1 MAACKVEVVCST
13 VEDVVAAASGGADRV
28 EFCSHLPSGGLTP
41 GRALIEEAR
50 REAQA
55 RGLVFR
61 VLIRPREGDF
71 VYSPSERLSIV
82 REAEALMSLG
92 LDKVVT
98 GGLNAQG
105 RPDAALLKELD
116 EAVGLQHVVF
126 HRAIDEAM
134 DMWQAARV
142 LQEAGI
148 RTVLSSGGAARA
160 VDGGEGLGQLLAAG
174 LEVVAGAGVQP
185 DHAGSLVALGVE
197 GVHASCRRKATPA
210 SNARLFDFDRSEVN
224 PVAVAALVDAVRSL

>member
-41 GRALIEEAR
+41 GRALIEDAW

-55 RGLVFR
+55 KGLVFR

-71 VYSPSERLSIV
+71 VYSASERLSIV

-105 RPDAALLKELD
+105 GPDEQLLKELD
-116 EAVGLQHVVF
+116 LAVGLKHVVF
-126 HRAIDEAM
+126 HRAIDEAV
-134 DMWQAARV
+134 DLASASGV
-142 LQEAGI
+142 LRDVGI

-160 VDGGEGLGQLLAAG
+160 VEGAEGLKHLLADG
-174 LEVVAGAGVQP
+174 LEVVAGAGIQP
-185 DHAGSLVALGVE
+185 PHVPSLAMLDVE
-197 GVHASCRRKATPA
+197 AVHASCRRKATPA
-210 SNARLFDFDRSEVN
+210 SDARLFDFDRSEVD

>member
-1 MAACKVEVVCST
+1 MAACTVEVVCST

-71 VYSPSERLSIV
+71 VYTASERLSIV

-126 HRAIDEAM
+126 HRAIDEAV
-134 DMWQAARV
+134 DMKLAAFV
-142 LQEAGI
+142 LHQAGI
-148 RTVLSSGGAARA
+148 RTVLSSGGAVRA
-160 VDGGEGLGQLLAAG
+160 VDGGEGLGHLLAAG

-197 GVHASCRRKATPA
+197 GVHASCRKKATSTGA
-210 SNARLFDFDRSEVN
+210 GRLFDGERTEVDSQ
-224 PVAVAALVDAVRSL
+224 AVAALVNAVRAL